1 MIKKYL
7 LNMGNDLQK
16 GEMMEK
22 IIELKNSLQDIR
34 PNKWEDIPDI
44 DLYMDQ
50 VLVYM
55 QRQHIGLES
64 GENLTSA
71 MVNNYIKKGLLPRAK
86 GKRYDRT
93 HVAFLTAICLIKQV
107 LSVDLTGEMLK
118 NQLENKDIKEFYK
131 NYCSSVDSAYSDVA
145 EKIDENMSKEKMSE
159 MILQLAASSYA
170 QKVACERLLEILNSK

>member
-1 MIKKYL
+1 MEDIK
-7 LNMGNDLQK
+7 
-16 GEMMEK
+16 
-22 IIELKNSLQDIR
+22 ELKNSLKEVR

-64 GENLTSA
+64 GETLTSA

-93 HVAFLTAICLIKQV
+93 HVAYLTAICLMKQV
-107 LSVDLTGEMLK
+107 LSVDLTDQMLK
-118 NQLENKDIKEFYK
+118 NQLENSGIQEFYRK
-131 NYCSSVDSAYSDVA
+131 YCESVDNAYNEVA
-145 EKIDENMSKEKMSE
+145 EKISEDMSKEEISE
-159 MILQLAASSYA
+159 LVLQLAASSYA
-170 QKVACERLLEILNSK
+170 QKVACERLLEIQKTK